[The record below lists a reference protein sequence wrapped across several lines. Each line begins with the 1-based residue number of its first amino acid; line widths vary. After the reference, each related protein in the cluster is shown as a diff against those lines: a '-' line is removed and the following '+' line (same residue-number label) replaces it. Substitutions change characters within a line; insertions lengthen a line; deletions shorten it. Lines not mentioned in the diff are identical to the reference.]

1 MLIVDTGVLVAA
13 TDSSDRQHRVCV
25 DLLANSGGP
34 LITTAL
40 VIAEAAYLI
49 EREIG
54 STAEA
59 LLYQSIID
67 QSLHIEDL
75 TINDW
80 QRIRALVDQYA
91 DLPLGGT
98 DASVITIA
106 ERHQQTRIATLDR
119 RHFTIIKPAHTTAF
133 EILP

>member
-13 TDSSDRQHRVCV
+13 TDSSDRHHRACV
-25 DLLANSGGP
+25 ELLADSDGP

-40 VIAEAAYLI
+40 VIAETAYLI

-54 STAEA
+54 PAAEA

-67 QSLHIEDL
+67 RSLQIEDL

-80 QRIRALVDQYA
+80 QRISALVDQYA

-106 ERHQQTRIATLDR
+106 ERHQQTCIATLDR
-119 RHFTIIKPAHTTAF
+119 RHFTIVKPAHTIAF
-133 EILP
+133 EIVP